1 MFQTLQTERVVLRPF
16 LQGDI
21 SPDYVS
27 WLNDPQVVRYS
38 NQRFVT
44 HTQASC
50 RAYLESFAGTPNL
63 FLSVRMRA
71 DDRAVGTM
79 TAYRSLRHG
88 TVDMGILIGHGA
100 ARGIGVGQEVWNL
113 LLGWLVDQPDIRKVT
128 AGAMRSN
135 VAMIRIMQ
143 RSGMSH
149 EATRAKQE
157 LLDGVPE
164 DLLYFAKFPDH

>member
-16 LQGDI
+16 AQGDI
-21 SPDYVS
+21 SPDYVA

-79 TAYRSLRHG
+79 TAYRSLHHG

-100 ARGIGVGQEVWNL
+100 ARGIGVGQEVWDL
-113 LLGWLVDQPDIRKVT
+113 LLGWLVGQPDIRKVT